1 MARAP
6 TRCRA
11 MSPRKAEN
19 AMARLSVQ
27 ANVSAA
33 NVKARRAGRN
43 QKHFFG
49 AGADQVQGYVPPKS

>member
-1 MARAP
+1 
-6 TRCRA
+6 

-27 ANVSAA
+27 ASVSAA

-49 AGADQVQGYVPPKS
+49 SGADQVQGYVPPKP